1 MAAADVLTPDEVK
14 QTLSLQ
20 RIFALADDQ
29 DSGKEPLLV
38 RVLDALARARPP
50 QGTVAIQTEKEGLGQ
65 SLDEKLRACVVP
77 SDRDR
82 RSAEERMLQF
92 QARCEA
98 TVRRE
103 AEAELARIRML
114 EREQIALEEAAKGR
128 AELQEAMARVK
139 LELAEREERLRQRER
154 LAAERNR
161 AKEVELEKKAVEWR
175 TAAQRVIDE
184 EQQRQSTRAKHL
196 DVEEKRLQILQQ
208 GLDRREQD
216 LKNAEER
223 SATLAGELSRKAEE
237 AHQAAKLAAQTAV
250 ATEKEELQRL
260 RLSLEREKLQVE
272 AARGQD
278 EACKDRLASEAA
290 AAERAATQARAD
302 AREVDERLACRNREL
317 EDARQQIHVLKVAA
331 EQVVA
336 LQHELESVRS
346 EKSALQN
353 AMDTH
358 KQSRNLLESSLE
370 QLQRE
375 KAQLSTEVEK
385 LRSQQAKLE
394 EGGLQKAQELQ
405 AALAQEVSNA
415 KLLKEQLAAGKGLQ
429 REAQDGAAS
438 RQWWANAVRN
448 LEHEILSGFTSDDSS
463 VHERKGRSSRS
474 PKRAWLQSLGSGL
487 GHLQHE
493 KLRLSH
499 EVDRLR
505 GRLNRFEVGPQLQQA
520 ADAQMTTSVREWYSG
535 YSGHVADSD
544 LSDSR
549 MSFASENAWETDKV
563 VFDSPQRVRQKSP
576 KDSEATP
583 KPARNAALP
592 SKTGGFENDAREEEG
607 AAEREESLRQR
618 ERSAERN
625 AQEVAL
631 KKKAAERRTSAQRV
645 IDEEQQ
651 RQSTRAKHLD
661 VEERSPPPA
670 AELPRKAEEERSPP
684 PAAELPRK
692 AEEERSPPPAAELP
706 RKAEEER
713 SPPPAAELPRKA
725 EEERSTPPAAELPRK
740 AEEVAEERNATPAA
754 ELPRKAEEAHQER
767 STPPAAELPRKA
779 EEAHQARSATMAAEL
794 PRKAEEAHQARSA
807 TMAAELP
814 RKAEEAHQARSATM
828 AAELPRK
835 AEEAHQARSATMA
848 AVLPRKAEEAHQAE
862 ARSATMA
869 AELPQK
875 AEEAHQDSEAELVEE
890 SSVQHVGTL
899 ADSVRSSSH
908 SDEAT
913 PKPGCNAAL
922 PSKTGGFENDAREEE
937 GDIPELLGD
946 VTPASPG
953 RASAKL
959 PSEHG
964 SSGRSGRSERSARS
978 ARSARSGQS
987 VRSAQSAEV
996 KEDDVR
1002 QAKVSARSS
1011 EASSGFGSPSP
1022 TATPHEGL
1030 ADRFKA
1036 EIEARMQAK
1045 RAGSGQNLAPVHL
1058 EEEEEQAEEDEEEEE
1073 GMLEVPEESSVQP
1086 GGTLAELGVPS
1097 SYHTDEEATPKP
1109 ARNAGDATAEALPSK
1124 TDGFENDAKEEG
1136 VAGSAGD
1143 LSDVLELLVDATPAS
1158 PGRASAKLPSEHGS
1172 SGRSQRSA
1180 RSARSA
1186 EVKEDDVREV
1196 IVSARSSEASS
1207 GFGSPSPTATPHE
1220 GLTDRFQAQ
1229 IEARMQEPSAQHG
1242 GSLTELSVRSSSHSD
1257 EDDEGVL
1264 ELLEAT
1270 PKPGRNIGDAIAEAL
1285 PSETDGF
1292 KNDAREEEGVA
1303 GSAGHSSEATPAS
1316 PGRASPK
1323 LPSEHGSSG
1332 RSERSAR
1339 SARSARSVRSA
1350 QSAEAIVSARSSEA
1364 PGAMQATTPLPASAS
1379 PGFASPSPTPT
1390 PRECLADRFQ
1400 AEIEARMQAKRAG
1413 SGQNLA
1419 PVHMEEEEEQA
1430 EEDEEEEEG
1439 MLEVPE
1445 DSDAHESFQGSEDS
1459 GW

>member
-1 MAAADVLTPDEVK
+1 MLSADAGLHEHVALAAEKSGIAKQLKSELRFRLIQSLHKASHLKALEVDDRLPLAERAQFSLILEFLRHRSKDCSLSVLLPECGMAAADVLTPDEVK

-394 EGGLQKAQELQ
+394 DGGLQKAQELQ

-549 MSFASENAWETDKV
+549 TMSFASENAWETDKV

-661 VEERSPPPA
+661 VEENA
-670 AELPRKAEEERSPP
+670 AHRRPLSCRER
-684 PAAELPRK
+684 R
-692 AEEERSPPPAAELP
+692 R
-706 RKAEEER
+706 
-713 SPPPAAELPRKA
+713 
-725 EEERSTPPAAELPRK
+725 
-740 AEEVAEERNATPAA
+740 
-754 ELPRKAEEAHQER
+754 
-767 STPPAAELPRKA
+767 
-779 EEAHQARSATMAAEL
+779 RSA
-794 PRKAEEAHQARSA
+794 AHRRPLSCRERRRRSA
-807 TMAAELP
+807 
-814 RKAEEAHQARSATM
+814 AHRRPLSCRERRRRSA
-828 AAELPRK
+828 
-835 AEEAHQARSATMA
+835 AHRRPLSCRERRRRSA
-848 AVLPRKAEEAHQAE
+848 VHRRPL
-862 ARSATMA
+862 S
-869 AELPQK
+869 
-875 AEEAHQDSEAELVEE
+875 
-890 SSVQHVGTL
+890 
-899 ADSVRSSSH
+899 
-908 SDEAT
+908 
-913 PKPGCNAAL
+913 C
-922 PSKTGGFENDAREEE
+922 RE
-937 GDIPELLGD
+937 
-946 VTPASPG
+946 
-953 RASAKL
+953 R
-959 PSEHG
+959 
-964 SSGRSGRSERSARS
+964 RRR
-978 ARSARSGQS
+978 
-987 VRSAQSAEV
+987 
-996 KEDDVR
+996 
-1002 QAKVSARSS
+1002 
-1011 EASSGFGSPSP
+1011 
-1022 TATPHEGL
+1022 
-1030 ADRFKA
+1030 
-1036 EIEARMQAK
+1036 
-1045 RAGSGQNLAPVHL
+1045 
-1058 EEEEEQAEEDEEEEE
+1058 
-1073 GMLEVPEESSVQP
+1073 
-1086 GGTLAELGVPS
+1086 
-1097 SYHTDEEATPKP
+1097 
-1109 ARNAGDATAEALPSK
+1109 
-1124 TDGFENDAKEEG
+1124 
-1136 VAGSAGD
+1136 
-1143 LSDVLELLVDATPAS
+1143 
-1158 PGRASAKLPSEHGS
+1158 
-1172 SGRSQRSA
+1172 
-1180 RSARSA
+1180 
-1186 EVKEDDVREV
+1186 
-1196 IVSARSSEASS
+1196 
-1207 GFGSPSPTATPHE
+1207 
-1220 GLTDRFQAQ
+1220 
-1229 IEARMQEPSAQHG
+1229 
-1242 GSLTELSVRSSSHSD
+1242 
-1257 EDDEGVL
+1257 
-1264 ELLEAT
+1264 
-1270 PKPGRNIGDAIAEAL
+1270 
-1285 PSETDGF
+1285 
-1292 KNDAREEEGVA
+1292 
-1303 GSAGHSSEATPAS
+1303 
-1316 PGRASPK
+1316 
-1323 LPSEHGSSG
+1323 
-1332 RSERSAR
+1332 
-1339 SARSARSVRSA
+1339 
-1350 QSAEAIVSARSSEA
+1350 
-1364 PGAMQATTPLPASAS
+1364 
-1379 PGFASPSPTPT
+1379 
-1390 PRECLADRFQ
+1390 
-1400 AEIEARMQAKRAG
+1400 
-1413 SGQNLA
+1413 
-1419 PVHMEEEEEQA
+1419 
-1430 EEDEEEEEG
+1430 
-1439 MLEVPE
+1439 
-1445 DSDAHESFQGSEDS
+1445 
-1459 GW
+1459 